1 METPETVFINS
12 YDKKEI
18 HKMNNYILHNFL
30 LVTILLLKII
40 IICCDCVKHQ
50 SKQKGILPHCIN
62 NVKWQGIMNLKKLI
76 WKIVRIIVLTTW
88 SKKHKSRC
96 KKI

>member
-62 NVKWQGIMNLKKLI
+62 NVK
-76 WKIVRIIVLTTW
+76 
-88 SKKHKSRC
+88 
-96 KKI
+96 